1 MEMNVEGLQKQKW
14 NVPTA
19 RANKGGEKNGVI
31 CLAIMFTKVIVIKM
45 SKMALSYIF
54 RVWQQKISHG
64 LGKTFNMHLKDFI

>member
-19 RANKGGEKNGVI
+19 RANKGGEKNRVI

-45 SKMALSYIF
+45 SKMALLIF
-54 RVWQQKISHG
+54 FGYGS
-64 LGKTFNMHLKDFI
+64 KTAKN

>member
-1 MEMNVEGLQKQKW
+1 MEMNVEGLQKQKS

-54 RVWQQKISHG
+54 RVWQQKIVTVWA
-64 LGKTFNMHLKDFI
+64 KHLTCT